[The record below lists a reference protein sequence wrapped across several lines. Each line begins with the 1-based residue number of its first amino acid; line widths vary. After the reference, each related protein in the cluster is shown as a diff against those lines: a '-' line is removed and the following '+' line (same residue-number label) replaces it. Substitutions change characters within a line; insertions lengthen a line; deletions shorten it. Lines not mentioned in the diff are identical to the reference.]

1 MNHPNV
7 TDSSGESSVIR
18 TIIDQSARVLET
30 YRVDPGLILEHANG
44 ERRITQGGYGDRQ
57 LFELVQNA
65 ADEIAHAP
73 GGKVQVVLT
82 NTHLYCANE
91 GREVTPDGAETILRM
106 SVSKKRGGQIG
117 RFGVGVKSVLAVT
130 DAPQFFSTSGAFGFD
145 RTWSYE
151 EIRKAGGNTVGEAFQ
166 APVLRMAR
174 PLDVAKERAADTV
187 LDELLDWATT
197 VVRLPLLPG
206 AADRLGH
213 DIHTVVGSHEVQRE
227 FPARF
232 QLFSHHVG
240 AVVLEDR
247 RTMPKIR
254 REITVEHEGVV
265 HTIQEARTGKPESQ
279 ATWKVFTHAH
289 RPTER
294 ARASA
299 GEMHDRGT
307 IDVSWA
313 VPAYT
318 GDTVLTVPRGRGEF
332 WSFFPTKY
340 PMTLAGIL
348 NGAWKTNEDR
358 QNLLDSSPFN
368 EEIIQVAAR
377 LVVESLP
384 QLAPAED
391 PGAYLPLLPGRTRES
406 ETLNWADRYLTEQI
420 WKLAAQ
426 LPSLPDQDGVLR
438 VPRELRVHP
447 APVGKAPLKLDW
459 LRMWNSYP
467 GRPSNW
473 VHPSV
478 EAAEFRPG
486 KVGHILE
493 QTRQGR
499 ATVREWL
506 EALVTDGT
514 AEASAVAVRIFAA
527 MVREGSPFAAEARAA
542 RIVLTE
548 ESGLVPAVVGKVFRR
563 AVQDGLRDG
572 TTYVDPALS
581 EDESLISDLNAIGIR
596 EADSRGRFIGVLEQ
610 GFTGYGPQDWARF
623 WELFHSAGGSQVS
636 GEVITRVPEPMAT
649 LHVRTVDGRFHRMR
663 DCLLP
668 GGVVPADGSRDG
680 SVAVDLDFHSDDRM
694 VFHEFGLRAAPTA
707 GHRPSADEA
716 WFAEYAT
723 AIYDSYCRTLSSN
736 AARPSFNRL
745 KLEGSPIGGPLHLLE
760 RLSDEGRAAFVKAL
774 PDASVVDTW
783 TMQFGAQLATR
794 KTIHSPLRWMLG
806 RVGRVPTSQGI
817 VLVSDAVGPQLQAY
831 ADVLPVA
838 DISAEKARKLHLPTV
853 VDDVPARQWVSL
865 LEQLGTSDDDTF
877 VGRTYVMLTRLGV
890 DFPEGELTRCRI
902 GSDWSTQEDEKIA
915 VAASEAEYRTLRAE
929 QIPALLAG
937 SPDDAA
943 LLVKTWGMLR
953 YADVISRETRHVGIG
968 EPTLLR
974 DEFPTLRQRI
984 GNAVNNY
991 QLQRCS
997 ELEEVTR
1004 TPQGATPHPRSSALQ
1019 GDTVLV
1025 LEPVDRLAALMAV
1038 DHELRWGLKETGCRA
1053 VLDAQE
1059 RQEADQQLQAA
1070 LRRVREASSIEEK
1083 LELLIGE
1090 AALRAGLPPGLL
1102 ESERAEA
1109 GDVEPSARRI
1119 ARMAYNAHGDGVLQM
1134 HTRDLLAAYPSHAPS
1149 SFTGSSPA
1157 VKFVADFGFP
1167 DSFAGTRTPSLPPRV
1182 EVPGPTEFPRL
1193 HDYQERLA
1201 AKVFAMLDRF
1211 APQRGMLSL
1220 PTGAGKT
1227 RVAAEA
1233 VIRWVKSVGELDGP
1247 ILWIAQTEELC
1258 EQAVQSWSFVWSKV
1272 GAESPLTI
1280 SRLWTTNEAG
1290 PVGDRPHLV
1299 VATDAKL
1306 GNCLDAEGYAWLR
1319 QASLVIVDE
1328 AHVAISPQYT
1338 KILEQL
1344 GLTARETRRHL
1355 LGLTATPFRNTNDE
1369 ETRRLVQRF
1378 GAQRLDDGVFP
1389 SGDAYGELQELGMLA
1404 RVDHRELLGGT
1415 IELSHDEKER
1425 ADRMSLLSKAAE
1437 QRLADDHDRNRRI
1450 LEEIGA
1456 MPADWPVLVFATS
1469 VAHAKFLAAKLKDRG
1484 ITAASVD
1491 SATSA
1496 GERRKSIDDFRR
1508 GRVRVLTNYGVL
1520 TQGFDAPATRAVVVA
1535 RPTYSPNV
1543 YQQMIGR
1550 GLRGPGNGGKETC
1563 LILNVRDN
1571 ITNYGKALAFTQF
1584 EHLWRAK

>member
-7 TDSSGESSVIR
+7 TGSSGETSVIQ
-18 TIIDQSARVLET
+18 TIIEQSARVLET

-65 ADEIAHAP
+65 ADEIAHSP
-73 GGKVQVVLT
+73 GGKVHVVLT

-91 GREVTPDGAETILRM
+91 GKEVTAEGAETILRM

-130 DAPQFFSTSGAFGFD
+130 DAPQFFSSSGSFGFD
-145 RTWSYE
+145 RAWSFE
-151 EIRKAGGNTVGEAFQ
+151 EIRKAGGGVLGGDFE

-174 PLDVAKERAADTV
+174 PLEVEKERSADPV
-187 LDELLDWATT
+187 LDELLGWATT

-213 DIHTVVGSHEVQRE
+213 DIHTVAGQEIQRE

-240 AVVLEDR
+240 TVVLENR
-247 RTMPKIR
+247 RVMPQIR
-254 REITVEHEGVV
+254 REITVEHEDVV
-265 HTIQEARTGKPESQ
+265 HTIHEARTGKPESR

-318 GDTVLTVPRGRGEF
+318 GDTVLTVPKGRGEF

-368 EEIIQVAAR
+368 EEIIQVAAK

-384 QLAPAED
+384 RLAPAED

-420 WKLAAQ
+420 WKLTAQ

-447 APVGKAPLKLDW
+447 APIGKSPLKLDW
-459 LRMWNSYP
+459 LRMWNAYP
-467 GRPSNW
+467 GRPANW

-506 EALVTDGT
+506 EALVGDGT
-514 AEASAVAVRIFAA
+514 AEASAVAIRILAA
-527 MVREGSPFAAEARAA
+527 MVEIGSPFAEEARTA

-548 ESGLVPAVVGKVFRR
+548 ESGLVPPVVGKVFRR
-563 AVQDGLRDG
+563 AAQDGLRDG
-572 TTYVDPALS
+572 TTYVDAALS
-581 EDESLISDLNAIGIR
+581 EDQSLISDLNTIGIR

-610 GFTGYGPQDWARF
+610 GFTGYGPQDWGRF

-636 GEVITRVPEPMAT
+636 GEVIARVPDPLTT
-649 LHVRTVDGRFHRMR
+649 LYVRTVDGRFHRMR

-668 GGVVPADGSRDG
+668 GAVVPGDGSRDV

-694 VFHEFGLRAAPTA
+694 VFHEFGLRAVPTA
-707 GHRPSADEA
+707 GHRPSSDEA

-736 AARPSFNRL
+736 ANRPQFNRL

-774 PDASVVDTW
+774 PEAGVIDTW
-783 TMQFGAQLATR
+783 TMQFGVQVATR
-794 KTIHSPLRWMLG
+794 KSVRSPLRWMLG
-806 RVGRVPTSQGI
+806 RHGRVPTSQGI
-817 VLVSDAVGPQLQAY
+817 VPLSDAVGPQLHAY

-838 DISAEKARKLHLPTV
+838 DISAEKARKLHMPTV
-853 VDDVPARQWVSL
+853 VDDVPVKQWDRL
-865 LEQLGTSDDDTF
+865 LEQLRTSDDDAF
-877 VGRTYVMLTRLGV
+877 VGRTYVMLTQLGV

-902 GSDWSTQEDEKIA
+902 GSEWSAQEDDKIA
-915 VAASEAEYRTLRAE
+915 VAASDAEYRALRAE

-937 SPDDAA
+937 SPEDAA
-943 LLVKTWGMLR
+943 LLVRTWGMLR
-953 YADVISRETRHVGIG
+953 HADVITKETRHVGIG
-968 EPTLLR
+968 EPTSLH
-974 DEFPTLRQRI
+974 DEFPTLRLRK
-984 GNAVNNY
+984 GNVVNNY
-991 QLQRCS
+991 RLLRCS

-1004 TPQGATPHPRSSALQ
+1004 TPRGSQPTALKSALQ

-1025 LEPVDRLAALMAV
+1025 LEPESRLAALTAV
-1038 DHELRWGLKETGCRA
+1038 DRELRWGMGEAGCRA
-1053 VLDAQE
+1053 VLEAQE

-1070 LRRVREASSIEEK
+1070 LRRVREAESVEEK

-1090 AALRAGLPPGLL
+1090 EALQAGLPPGLL
-1102 ESERAEA
+1102 DSERVEL
-1109 GDVEPSARRI
+1109 GGVEPSARRI
-1119 ARMAYNAHGDGVLQM
+1119 ARMAYNAHGDGVLHV

-1157 VKFVADFGFP
+1157 VKFVSDFGFP
-1167 DSFAGTRTPSLPPRV
+1167 DSFAGTRAPSLPPRI
-1182 EVPGPTEFPRL
+1182 EIPGPTEFPRL

-1201 AKVFAMLDRF
+1201 TKVFAMLDRF

-1290 PVGDRPHLV
+1290 PVSDRPHLV
-1299 VATDAKL
+1299 IATDAKL
-1306 GNCLDAEGYAWLR
+1306 RNCLGTDGYAWLR
-1319 QASLVIVDE
+1319 KASLVIVDE

-1344 GLTARETRRHL
+1344 GLTARDTRRHL

-1369 ETRRLVQRF
+1369 ETKRLVQRF
-1378 GAQRLDDGVFP
+1378 GGQRLDDGIFP
-1389 SGDAYGELQELGMLA
+1389 SGDAYAELQELGMLA
-1404 RVDHRELLGGT
+1404 KVDHRELVGGT
-1415 IELSHDEKER
+1415 IELTDDEKER
-1425 ADRMSLLSKAAE
+1425 ADQMSLLSKAAE
-1437 QRLADDHDRNRRI
+1437 QRLADDQDRNNRI
-1450 LEEIGA
+1450 LEEIA
-1456 MPADWPVLVFATS
+1456 EMPADWPVLVFATS
-1469 VAHAKFLAAKLKDRG
+1469 VAHAKFLAAKLKDRD

-1496 GERRKSIDDFRR
+1496 GERRRSIGDFRR